1 MAGLPEPMHNHAL
14 VMARFAKDCLRR
26 MHEAVREL
34 EVILGP
40 DTADLDMRI
49 GMHRY
54 APNSLALNIS
64 SSTLFSNVHYFSDEV
79 AKLRQVCFVE
89 KEVVSSSLATQ

>member
-1 MAGLPEPMHNHAL
+1 MAGLPEPRSDHAL

-40 DTADLDMRI
+40 DTAELSLRI
-49 GMHRY
+49 GLHSGQVTAGESERGKQNLLE
-54 APNSLALNIS
+54 AVLLG
-64 SSTLFSNVHYFSDEV
+64 SN
-79 AKLRQVCFVE
+79 
-89 KEVVSSSLATQ
+89 